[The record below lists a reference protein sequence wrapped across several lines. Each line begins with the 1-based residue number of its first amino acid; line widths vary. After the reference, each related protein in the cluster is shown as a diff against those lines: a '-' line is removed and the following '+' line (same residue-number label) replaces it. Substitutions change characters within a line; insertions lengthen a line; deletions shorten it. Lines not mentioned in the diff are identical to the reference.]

1 MVALSGNNSTLEST
15 FNPPIELNADAA
27 YAICLVNLNVYN
39 SIPNVDASNDAFVF
53 RDGERAKWQT
63 VRIPHGTYEIDAIST
78 YLNKAINDL
87 TKKKKKKK
95 QKKKPASAEAAT
107 AAPAAREEEDSKGKK
122 RKIDDVDDDDDEVDE
137 KKSKKKKKEGG
148 EEEEDEMD
156 YEHDRRLVL
165 TPNNNTLKCE
175 IKSKF
180 EIDFARDGTV
190 GPLLGFTRKR
200 HLKPDALYESD
211 GVVDIMKVNN
221 IFVRCNIATG
231 AYLNGLPNHSLF
243 SFYPNADPGYKI
255 IITPSNWLFLPIV
268 ETDKISR
275 IVVDLVDQNGRPVD
289 FRGEELTITLY
300 VKKV

>member
-1 MVALSGNNSTLEST
+1 MSTFTVSLTGQSSTLQTT
-15 FNPPIELNADAA
+15 FNPPIELDTDAT
-27 YAICLVNLNVYN
+27 YMICLVNLNVYN

-53 RDGERAKWQT
+53 RYDDMDVDGDKDDDDDDKWQT
-63 VRIPHGTYEIDAIST
+63 VRIPHGTYEIDAISS
-78 YLNKAINDL
+78 YLNKSINEL
-87 TKKKKKKK
+87 TKKRKRKT
-95 QKKKPASAEAAT
+95 AAAAT
-107 AAPAAREEEDSKGKK
+107 REGSESKK
-122 RKIDDVDDDDDEVDE
+122 RKIDDRDGDNNNAKKKADDDDDDDEE
-137 KKSKKKKKEGG
+137 N
-148 EEEEDEMD
+148 MP
-156 YEHDRRLVL
+156 RQLTL

-180 EIDFARDGTV
+180 EIDFTRDGSV

-200 HLKPDALYESD
+200 RLKPDTLYESD

-231 AYLNGLPNHSLF
+231 SYLNGQPNHSLF

-255 IITPSNWLFLPIV
+255 IITPSNWMFLPIV
-268 ETDKISR
+268 DTDKISTV
-275 IVVDLVDQNGRPVD
+275 IVDLVDQNNRPID